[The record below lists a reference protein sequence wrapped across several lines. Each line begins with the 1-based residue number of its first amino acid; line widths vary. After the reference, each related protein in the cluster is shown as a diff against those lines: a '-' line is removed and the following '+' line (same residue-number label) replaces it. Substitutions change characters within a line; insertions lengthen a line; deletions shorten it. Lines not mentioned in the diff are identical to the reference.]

1 MRYNVPHRHLIVV
14 APQVLNLIQLLM
26 HRKLL
31 ALHLVEIQR
40 QSPHR

>member
-1 MRYNVPHRHLIVV
+1 MQYNELLHHLIVV

-31 ALHLVEIQR
+31 APHLVEIQH